1 MKQDNQLFCKSSFIH
16 FRVGFNP
23 DVRTVAQRATPN
35 VERLCDVRVIKDFKL
50 FYFKNYQIDF

>member
-1 MKQDNQLFCKSSFIH
+1 MKQDNQLFCKCSFIH

-35 VERLCDVRVIKDFKL
+35 VERFAIRDFKL
-50 FYFKNYQIDF
+50 FYFKNYQIYF